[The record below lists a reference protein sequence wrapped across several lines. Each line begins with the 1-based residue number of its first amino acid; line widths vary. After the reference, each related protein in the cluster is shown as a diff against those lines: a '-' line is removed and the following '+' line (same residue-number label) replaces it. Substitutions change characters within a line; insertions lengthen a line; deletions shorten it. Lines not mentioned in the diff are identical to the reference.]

1 MSSWIQLKQVF
12 EDGGNAGVAAVPGGG
27 LGVPDQGVL
36 HHSLLLHTAATA
48 VQDQREEVL
57 ESLQR

>member
-1 MSSWIQLKQVF
+1 M
-12 EDGGNAGVAAVPGGG
+12 GGNAGVAAVPGGG

-48 VQDQREEVL
+48 VQDQREKVL
-57 ESLQR
+57 ASLQR